1 MMHMASWAP
10 DIGLAVLLS
19 GLEVAA
25 LVLFCFLEGLKQ
37 WATKGWAVPGR
48 TRRSILALGLGAASS
63 ALIGFGLSG
72 ADLPVARASQS
83 VMALL
88 LALLLILV
96 AGHEGYDR
104 FCTYRFRS
112 RRARPGCRGP
122 VGGAPHRSAPDP
134 HHLVGRGSAPDTRHD
149 SRCKRCQ

>member
-1 MMHMASWAP
+1 MATWAP

-25 LVLFCFLEGLKQ
+25 LVVFWFVEGLKQ
-37 WATKGWAVPGR
+37 WATKGGTVPGG
-48 TRRSILALGLGAASS
+48 TRRSVLALGLGAASS
-63 ALIGFGLSG
+63 ALIGLGLSG

-104 FCTYRFRS
+104 FRTYRFRS
-112 RRARPGCRGP
+112 RLRRDR
-122 VGGAPHRSAPDP
+122 R
-134 HHLVGRGSAPDTRHD
+134 R
-149 SRCKRCQ
+149 